1 MIETANV
8 VPKTKQSFEKLMQP
22 PYLIVTILFGVC
34 LLTFVALLPIPR
46 TTQNLFSSDGI
57 EYFATLRSLVIDRD
71 LDLDDEF
78 HHLDKIPN
86 SGSTALVHP
95 VGMAIV
101 WLPFYLVAHGL
112 VWLAH
117 TVGLPI
123 APDGYNQVYQFAVCL
138 GSMFYGYV
146 GLLLVLRLCLEFF
159 RARIALSALV
169 CLWFGWNVI
178 YYLVVENSMS
188 HMAAMATVS
197 GLMAWWR
204 FGPKMRPLTYW
215 VGMGAI
221 AGLAGM
227 IRTQDAAFIILPLL
241 DLIGLGWGAVRNRRH
256 HFVGSGKMVGYAAL
270 MLAGFVLAYSPQLAA
285 AYRAYGQPWANGFS
299 RGGIAFN
306 WTAPAVW
313 DILFSG
319 FGLFTRHPITLL
331 AAIGLVFL
339 ARLERVY
346 ALKLALAASLQVYI
360 SAAYGD
366 WSLGDTFGQRVFI
379 SCVPIFALGL
389 AALFEYLST
398 RLGWWSIGLVGGA
411 ALGWN
416 FLFMVQYRFGLIPTS
431 ESLSWKQLTIDKI
444 TMVVEMVQHGVKYHP
459 TKN

>member
-1 MIETANV
+1 MIETASLT
-8 VPKTKQSFEKLMQP
+8 PKTNQPFEKLRQR

-57 EYFATLRSLVIDRD
+57 EYFATLRSLVIDHD
-71 LDLDDEF
+71 LNLDDEF

-117 TVGLPI
+117 AVGLPI

-138 GSMFYGYV
+138 GSMLYGYV

-159 RARIALSALV
+159 RAKIALSALI
-169 CLWFGWNVI
+169 CLWFGWNVV
-178 YYLVVENSMS
+178 YYLVIENSMS
-188 HMAAMATVS
+188 HMAALAAVS
-197 GLMAWWR
+197 GLIAWWR
-204 FGPKMRPLTYW
+204 FGPKERPITYW
-215 VGMGAI
+215 VGIGALG
-221 AGLAGM
+221 GLAGI

-241 DLIGLGWGAVRNRRH
+241 DLIGLSWRAIRQH
-256 HFVGSGKMVGYAAL
+256 HFVGGSKVVGYAAL
-270 MLAGFVLAYSPQLAA
+270 MLAGFAAGYSPQLAA

-299 RGGIAFN
+299 RGGITFN
-306 WTAPAVW
+306 WTTPAVW

-331 AAIGLVFL
+331 AVIGLVFL
-339 ARLERVY
+339 ARLERNY
-346 ALKLALAASLQVYI
+346 ALKLALAVALQVYI

-366 WSLGDTFGQRVFI
+366 WSLGDTFGQRVLI
-379 SCVPIFALGL
+379 SCMPVLALGL
-389 AALFEYLST
+389 TALFEYLST
-398 RLGWWSIGLVGGA
+398 RLGWWSIWLVGGA

-416 FLFMVQYRFGLIPTS
+416 FLFMLQYRFGLIPTS
-431 ESLSWKQLTIDKI
+431 ESLSWKQLTWDKI
-444 TMVVEMVQHGVKYHP
+444 TMVADILQHGIKYHP
-459 TKN
+459 AKN